1 MKVGEHLNV
10 RESISVS
17 VYGEQWVSETYI
29 HKGETKR
36 LYIYIAMIRSVL
48 LDKESWTEHI
58 MLDPETGLDPPGYKI
73 RAVHGKMNMIKKK
86 EIVSRHVNINRC

>member
-1 MKVGEHLNV
+1 
-10 RESISVS
+10 
-17 VYGEQWVSETYI
+17 
-29 HKGETKR
+29 
-36 LYIYIAMIRSVL
+36 MIRSVL

-86 EIVSRHVNINRC
+86 KK

>member
-73 RAVHGKMNMIKKK
+73 RAVHGKMNTTKKRNS
-86 EIVSRHVNINRC
+86 I